1 MGSLCRKLG
10 NQTWSGAG
18 FERLGR
24 KTRNEEDPGGVE
36 SFLSRVVFATAWLVV
51 EVLRCTSD

>member
-10 NQTWSGAG
+10 NQIGSGAG

-24 KTRNEEDPGGVE
+24 KTRNEEDSGGRE
-36 SFLSRVVFATAWLVV
+36 FFFSRVVFAAAWLVV
-51 EVLRCTSD
+51 EVLRCASD